1 VTRVLDRLSQAF
13 APPQLTAEPTTS
25 SGGGGY
31 HRHVQDRCPRRPRNS
46 PKIPHR
52 SGTTRC
58 NKRIQGQLCHACVW
72 QKKLNGEIYIC
83 AWIWPQVRLHQ
94 PRAADFLAKP
104 AQPSTLDFPW
114 TARAVHGSLQV
125 DPGDSVVPVRIMQH
139 RSTDSKGGIPA
150 LPLPPAVAF
159 PPFRVSRF
167 SSARARASSNACYS
181 YYFRSYRFS
190 ASFLLSILFPFM
202 HRTGSGRSSYRLS
215 LACNSVLMHISL
227 AVSLTR
233 TSRASYQRVRRF
245 HPSIRP
251 LDNVLPVDHLIGIHG
266 SYSSDPFRS
275 RTSSVSSLHRPVP

>member
-1 VTRVLDRLSQAF
+1 MDGTGGARLITSRSWRLSGAGADHATPIDRQ
-13 APPQLTAEPTTS
+13 QGRHSSTS
-25 SGGGGY
+25 VAAGRRFPSL
-31 HRHVQDRCPRRPRNS
+31 PRLS
-46 PKIPHR
+46 ILE
-52 SGTTRC
+52 C
-58 NKRIQGQLCHACVW
+58 
-72 QKKLNGEIYIC
+72 
-83 AWIWPQVRLHQ
+83 
-94 PRAADFLAKP
+94 
-104 AQPSTLDFPW
+104 
-114 TARAVHGSLQV
+114 
-125 DPGDSVVPVRIMQH
+125 
-139 RSTDSKGGIPA
+139 
-150 LPLPPAVAF
+150 
-159 PPFRVSRF
+159 
-167 SSARARASSNACYS
+167 ARARASSNACYS

-190 ASFLLSILFPFM
+190 TSFLLSILFPFM